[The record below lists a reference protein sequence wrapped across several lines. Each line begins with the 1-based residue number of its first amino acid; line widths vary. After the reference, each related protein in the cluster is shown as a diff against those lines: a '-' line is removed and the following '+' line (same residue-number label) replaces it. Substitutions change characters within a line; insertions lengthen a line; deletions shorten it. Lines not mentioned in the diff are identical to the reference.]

1 MTLVSE
7 GELPARTLDTQKA
20 TTQPD
25 DVQLAPGPRISRIPI
40 LVYSLLTGAGL
51 LAAWWLAATYGAVSP
66 VFLPSP
72 VVVIT
77 SFWSL
82 VTVGFVDSTLLEHL
96 TASLGRVL
104 GALVVS
110 VVIGVPAGLLIA
122 TSRIGRGI
130 LDPIVEFLRP
140 LPPLAYLPLIII
152 WVGIGEASKVTV
164 IALSM
169 LPPIILSTSAGVR
182 SVPEDFINAA
192 RSFGASRWQV
202 LRRVVIPATIPSI
215 LTGLRI
221 ALGTGWSTL
230 VAAELVAATRGLG
243 FMIQSAAQF
252 LVTDIVI
259 AGILVIAL
267 VAFLLE
273 WLARWAERRFVPW
286 ANAARRD

>member
-1 MTLVSE
+1 MLAESYSAADTRKADRAGAEQPVPRPAAGARGGLRVPTL
-7 GELPARTLDTQKA
+7 A
-20 TTQPD
+20 
-25 DVQLAPGPRISRIPI
+25 I
-40 LVYSLLTGAGL
+40 SLLTGAAL
-51 LAAWWLAATYGAVSP
+51 IASWWLAAAFAVVSP

-72 VVVIT
+72 AVVAT

-82 VTVGFVDSTLLEHL
+82 VTTGFVDSTLLQHL
-96 TASLGRVL
+96 AASLGRVL
-104 GALVVS
+104 AALAAALI
-110 VVIGVPAGLLIA
+110 IGVPVGLLIA
-122 TSRIGRGI
+122 ISRVGRGI

-182 SVPEDFINAA
+182 GVPRDFVNAA
-192 RSFGASRWQV
+192 RAFGATRRQLLARV
-202 LRRVVIPATIPSI
+202 LLPAALPSI
-215 LTGLRI
+215 LTGMRI

-259 AGILVIAL
+259 AGILVIAA
-267 VAFLLE
+267 VAFALE
-273 WLARWAERRFVPW
+273 WLARFIERRFVPW
-286 ANAARRD
+286 ADPGRNR

>member
-1 MTLVSE
+1 MSALAEIPTDRPDNTADLTRLKAAASPRRGVRVPIWIVS
-7 GELPARTLDTQKA
+7 
-20 TTQPD
+20 
-25 DVQLAPGPRISRIPI
+25 
-40 LVYSLLTGAGL
+40 
-51 LAAWWLAATYGAVSP
+51 AATVSGLFLAWFLASAYGAVSP

-72 VVVIT
+72 LVVAQSLGT
-77 SFWSL
+77 L
-82 VTVGFVDSTLLEHL
+82 VTTGFVDSTLLEHL
-96 TASLGRVL
+96 LASLGRVL
-104 GALVVS
+104 GALFVS
-110 VVIGVPAGLLIA
+110 VLVGVPAGLLIA
-122 TSRIGRGI
+122 TSRIGRGV

-182 SVPEDFINAA
+182 GVPSDFVNAA
-192 RSFGASRWQV
+192 RSFGATRRQV
-202 LRRVVIPATIPSI
+202 LGRVILPAALPSI
-215 LTGLRI
+215 LTGTRI

-259 AGILVIAL
+259 AGIAVIAI
-267 VAFLLE
+267 VAFALE
-273 WLARWAERRFVPW
+273 WLARWIERRFVPW
-286 ANAARRD
+286 SHQSRER